1 MPERPGAVRYE
12 FAAGS
17 ELEFRVGPR
26 SARVRGRL
34 ALVGG
39 GLTVDSYDLALT
51 RGHAVF
57 DLRTLELED
66 DAPAGV
72 QNAKDPTTQTG
83 PGSLTERALS
93 WLELDSG
100 VPNTSH
106 PEYRY
111 ARFSIRSLGALGAA
125 SAVEGERLRG
135 EASRPRR
142 RVRLD
147 ASGELELHGVRFPYT
162 APVNATFEW
171 NASDPAASSPSRIEI
186 ATREA
191 VGVDLGTHAIVPRRP
206 GGEVDA
212 EALSELRQRS
222 GLSLSATAHWVLVP
236 AAAPA
241 GP

>member
-1 MPERPGAVRYE
+1 MRFE

-17 ELEFRVGPR
+17 EVEFRVGPR
-26 SARVRGRL
+26 SARARGRL

-39 GLTVDSYDLALT
+39 SLLVDSFDLAIT

-57 DLRTLELED
+57 DLRTIELEN

-72 QNAKDPTTQTG
+72 RNATDPSTEAA

-93 WLELDSG
+93 WLELAGATPS
-100 VPNTSH
+100 TAH

-111 ARFSIRSLGALGAA
+111 ARFSILSLGALGAT
-125 SAVEGERLRG
+125 SALEGERVRS

-162 APVNATFEW
+162 APVDAIFEW
-171 NASDPAASSPSRIEI
+171 DASDPAASAPSRIEI

-191 VGVDLGTHAIVPRRP
+191 VGVDLGTHAIVPRRS

-212 EALSELRQRS
+212 EALAELRKGS
-222 GLSLSATAHWVLVP
+222 GLSLSVTAHWVVIP
-236 AAAPA
+236 AAAA
-241 GP
+241 VGP